1 MFKMVYAF
9 CLSVWKLMRAYIISK
24 MFFIIKENNK
34 DTEIEQIVLDHKCL
48 PQLLSSVLPQKKIL
62 LKFL

>member
-1 MFKMVYAF
+1 
-9 CLSVWKLMRAYIISK
+9 MRAYIISK

-48 PQLLSSVLPQKKIL
+48 PQLLSTVLPQKNPIKVFMRDNLNMFGLI
-62 LKFL
+62 FY